1 MINRLKYRLN
11 STKFKGAS
19 NTDSYFNI
27 NLESKNKLLPPG
39 EISRTVNAGDV
50 FDKER
55 DESKLYRII
64 QTLSPLFTN
73 VLFNLSG
80 DKGPSNYFT
89 TVDNIDETKSYGYE
103 TFDGFV
109 FKNDAFDTSLPP
121 LTYLQSLDKN
131 LKEQNGWFGLY
142 NPDAQKGEI
151 CNFYDLEPTR
161 DRFELNSSLT
171 NRNWELT
178 ITYPYKS
185 DNTHYLVNNGLLI
198 TTAELV
204 DIGGV
209 DMVALGSAI
218 PHNLVVGDT
227 VRLTNMP
234 NSNMNGDFNVISLGF
249 NSENFET
256 FFVVDMGVNNAVLGN
271 SFTSGRLKR
280 LYYGNEVTYYF
291 RKFKKVK
298 SFETQSD
305 LTKYSYDCYPLAFS
319 QTIYGDQNYQITI
332 NDDIDVSDLVD
343 NLGRPL
349 SELYLTVI
357 KTDSDG
363 LFTKTISGLDLEDY
377 PGNVG
382 TQTINQRNVSNI
394 RKMHTIAPPL
404 APFDSHIPLENDVNI
419 NNSDYYGD
427 ICEYNKFEV
436 KETVLIRVMH
446 RFNTLD
452 RETTT
457 SVPVTGLNIGG
468 PRNEG
473 YIYNPHFLIKIR
485 QFSNYTEQSETNTVG
500 IPEYA
505 ENLGD
510 GRYLWR
516 DLLPIGFN
524 DGQDETL
531 DYPFLNGRHY
541 LHQNICVYTR
551 RQDPF
556 GNFGLLYT
564 TSQPK
569 DYSGNTITNNFVTK
583 IANNEC

>member
-19 NTDSYFNI
+19 NTDSYFNV

-39 EISRTVNAGDV
+39 EISRTVNTGDI

-55 DESKLYRII
+55 DESKVYRII

-80 DKGPSNYFT
+80 DKGPNNYFININ
-89 TVDNIDETKSYGYE
+89 NIDGTKPYGYQ
-103 TFDGFV
+103 TFDGYI
-109 FKNDAFDTSLPP
+109 FKNNAFDTSIPT

-131 LKEQNGWFGLY
+131 LKEQNGWFGFY
-142 NPDAQKGEI
+142 NPDVQKGEI

-161 DRFELNSSLT
+161 DRFDLNSSLII
-171 NRNWELT
+171 RNWELT

-185 DNTHYLVNNGLLI
+185 ENTHHLVNNGLLI

-204 DIGGV
+204 EVGGV
-209 DMVALGSAI
+209 DMVALGSAV
-218 PHNLVVGDT
+218 PHNLIVGDT

-271 SFTSGRLKR
+271 LFTSGRLKR

-291 RKFKKVK
+291 RKFKKIK

-305 LTKYSYDCYPLAFS
+305 ITKYGYDCYPLAFS
-319 QTIYGDQNYQITI
+319 QTIYGDQTYQVTF

-377 PGNVG
+377 LGNVG
-382 TQTINQRNVSNI
+382 TQTIDQRNVSNI
-394 RKMHTIAPPL
+394 RKMHTISPPL
-404 APFDSHIPLENDVNI
+404 ALFNSHIPLENNVDI
-419 NNSDYYGD
+419 NDSDYYGD

-436 KETVLIRVMH
+436 KETILIKVMH

-457 SVPVTGLNIGG
+457 LVPVTGLNIKG

-485 QFSNYTEQSETNTVG
+485 QFSNYTEQSEINTVG

-516 DLLPIGFN
+516 DLLSIGIN

-564 TSQPK
+564 ASQPN